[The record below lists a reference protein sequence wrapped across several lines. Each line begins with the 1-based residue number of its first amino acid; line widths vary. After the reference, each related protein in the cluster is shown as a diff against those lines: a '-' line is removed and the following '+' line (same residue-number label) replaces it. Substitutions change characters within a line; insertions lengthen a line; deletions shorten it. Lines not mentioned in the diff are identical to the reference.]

1 MSQTEG
7 RREVEEEGL
16 GESEGRREHQE
27 VQETAVGGYGVGGYR
42 VIKIN
47 WVAIIKRIMKLG
59 AYAELSHGE
68 AHALTVG
75 KRPRKPKSCRKWRKL
90 GIRGRFT
97 NLFRKEKGGERRE
110 GRERGRRRREEKEED
125 KMNFGRV
132 SRFCVWK

>member
-1 MSQTEG
+1 MEG
-7 RREVEEEGL
+7 WSDFAAAELL
-16 GESEGRREHQE
+16 GTPLGCVVGWPRGEAATVDATNFCATASEGFRRLF
-27 VQETAVGGYGVGGYR
+27 R
-42 VIKIN
+42 
-47 WVAIIKRIMKLG
+47 
-59 AYAELSHGE
+59 
-68 AHALTVG
+68 
-75 KRPRKPKSCRKWRKL
+75 RKL